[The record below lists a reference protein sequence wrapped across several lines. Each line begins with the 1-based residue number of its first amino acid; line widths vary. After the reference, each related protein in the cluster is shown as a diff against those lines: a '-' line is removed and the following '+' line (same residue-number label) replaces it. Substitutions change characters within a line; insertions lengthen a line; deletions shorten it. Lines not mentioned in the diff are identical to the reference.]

1 MLRTDSISK
10 GYHGA
15 ENRKLSSVSVLF
27 FLEEWRRV
35 GENERFYVEKPV
47 DILWL

>member
-1 MLRTDSISK
+1 MLGTSSISK

-15 ENRKLSSVSVLF
+15 ENKKLSRVRVLF
-27 FLEEWRRV
+27 FLEEWRRA

-47 DILWL
+47 DTLWL